1 MATTFSDV
9 IESFESSFMDKKE
22 IPESLEKIWL
32 VKAIGKYSVEISPL
46 TFDEDLEEFDSDL
59 DRYTIDI
66 LATTIKVYY
75 LEREYSRVN
84 KIASIVGKDL
94 SVNSS
99 MSLSKYTEDE
109 LRKTKFEL
117 SEMYEDLKPPAYN

>member
-22 IPESLEKIWL
+22 ISESLEKMWL
-32 VKAIGKYSVEISPL
+32 IKAVGKYGVEISPL
-46 TFDEDLEEFDSDL
+46 IYNEDLDEFDSDL

-66 LATTIKVYY
+66 LATMIKVYY

-84 KIASIVGKDL
+84 KIASVVGKDL
-94 SVNSS
+94 SINGNSN
-99 MSLSKYTEDE
+99 LSKYTEDE
-109 LRKTKFEL
+109 LTKTKNEL
-117 SEMYEDLKPPAYN
+117 LSMLEDLKPSAYN

>member
-9 IESFESSFMDKKE
+9 LESFESSFMDKKE
-22 IPESLEKIWL
+22 IPESLEKMWL
-32 VKAIGKYSVEISPL
+32 VKAIGKYGVEISPL

-94 SVNSS
+94 SVNSG

-109 LRKTKFEL
+109 LRKTKYEL
-117 SEMYEDLKPPAYN
+117 SEMYEDLKPTAYN

>member
-22 IPESLEKIWL
+22 ISESLEKMWL
-32 VKAIGKYSVEISPL
+32 IKAVGKYGVEISPL
-46 TFDEDLEEFDSDL
+46 IYNEDLDEFDSDL

-66 LATTIKVYY
+66 LATMIKVYY

-84 KIASIVGKDL
+84 KIASVVSKDL
-94 SVNSS
+94 SINGNSN
-99 MSLSKYTEDE
+99 LSKYTEDE
-109 LRKTKFEL
+109 LTKTKNEL
-117 SEMYEDLKPPAYN
+117 LSMLEDLKPSAYN